1 MNWGRIAKRIRV
13 PLGFLF
19 AVFFLVLARP
29 HWWSLAAGSAVAL
42 TGVWIRAISSGHVR
56 KNEALAT
63 SGPYAYTRN
72 PLYLG
77 SIVIAAGLA
86 LAALRWEIAVGLVAL
101 VAAIYVPVSR
111 GEEQLL
117 SEHFADYG
125 EYCSRVPRLLPRL
138 RAGEEGRSRF
148 SPELYLQHREYN
160 ALLGT
165 LAMIAALAGKIWAGN
180 HCAAKL
186 WTVQ

>member
-1 MNWGRIAKRIRV
+1 MDWGRIAKRIRV

-19 AVFFLVLARP
+19 AAFFLVRARP

-42 TGVWIRAISSGHVR
+42 TGVWIRAISSGHVK
-56 KNEALAT
+56 KNEELAT

-72 PLYLG
+72 PLYFG

-86 LAALRWEIAVGLVAL
+86 LAALRWEIAVAL
-101 VAAIYVPVSR
+101 VVLFAAIYFPVIR
-111 GEEQLL
+111 GEERFLAQ
-117 SEHFADYG
+117 HFANYP

-138 RAGEEGRSRF
+138 RAGEQGRSSF
-148 SPELYLQHREYN
+148 SPELYRKHREYN

-165 LAMIAALAGKIWAGN
+165 LAVIAALAMRIWMA
-180 HCAAKL
+180 H
-186 WTVQ
+186 